1 MTTATPAGAS
11 RAVIGAGQCVICGA
25 PAAMGADVCDKCSD
39 GGIETADTLVVVQG
53 EERAYARVPASLAPK
68 VVHRL
73 SLEGKRAR
81 AVSVRYAMSALP
93 ARTWL
98 LIVAVLVSGILASR
112 VTVPAYAILTGVV
125 ALALLFTA
133 EHAMIR
139 PRREAITV
147 ELPARLQ
154 RTLDETFASLPAGT
168 ARSLL
173 GDVVRR
179 ARVLLGSIDTPEES
193 SMKRD
198 VADLVDACCGISLE
212 HARLGAMMAE
222 ARPSRSSAARP
233 GGEVDTDQLRQRCEA
248 AQETMAKRLRDA
260 SDAIGAMYV
269 QSVERGNAP
278 AERVAELTSE
288 LTAEA
293 SARRQAS
300 EEIEKLL
307 QG

>member
-1 MTTATPAGAS
+1 MNATTPARGSKAI
-11 RAVIGAGQCVICGA
+11 IGAGQCVICGA
-25 PAAMGADVCDKCSD
+25 PAAMSADVCERCSD
-39 GGIETADTLVVVQG
+39 GGIESANTLVVLRG
-53 EERAYARVPASLAPK
+53 EERAYARVPASLAPR
-68 VVHRL
+68 VLERL
-73 SLEGKRAR
+73 AGEGKPAR
-81 AVSVRYAMSALP
+81 AFPVKYAMAALP
-93 ARTWL
+93 AKTWF
-98 LIVAVLVSGILASR
+98 LIIAVLASGTIAAR
-112 VTVPAYAILTGVV
+112 VTMPVYAIVTGIV
-125 ALALLFTA
+125 ALALLFAA

-147 ELPARLQ
+147 ELPPRLQ

-179 ARVLLGSIDTPEES
+179 ARVLLGSLEAPEES

-198 VADLVDACCGISLE
+198 VSDLVDACCEIALE
-212 HARLGAMMAE
+212 HARLDAMMAE
-222 ARPSRSSAARP
+222 ARTT
-233 GGEVDTDQLRQRCEA
+233 GETGTGELRERCAA

-260 SDAIGAMYV
+260 SAAIGGMYV
-269 QSVERGNAP
+269 QSVERGSAP

-300 EEIEKLL
+300 EEIQKLL
-307 QG
+307 RG